1 MGGLLAPI
9 AMHLG
14 KSYKFSEFLIWTRRQ
29 VYVLLIWGCVP
40 VVLYQFLG
48 FTWLSVPMTVVALL
62 GTATSFI
69 VGFKN
74 VQTYNRAM
82 EAQTVWTSIL
92 SASRLWGVIARD
104 FPEDPDRS
112 KELVYRHIAWLTALR
127 YELRQPRVWESTN
140 RSFNIEYRRFY
151 RIPERETAIENLL
164 PAYLLEAE
172 LKQVL
177 SSESRATKIISL
189 QAASIRML
197 LASTQISSNF
207 YMEMERTLR
216 DLIELQAKAEQL
228 KNFPYPR
235 QYATVNTLFV
245 RFFCLF
251 FPFGLLQEF
260 NKLNDGVT
268 GFMHGNM
275 IWLVVPF
282 SAVVSW
288 MYTSLEQV
296 GCSTENPFEGGAND
310 VPISMLCRLVERDLK
325 EILGEVNTLPVFEPE
340 ASVIL

>member
-1 MGGLLAPI
+1 
-9 AMHLG
+9 MHLG

-29 VYVLLIWGCVP
+29 IYGLLLWGSVP
-40 VVLYQFLG
+40 VILYKFLG
-48 FTWLSVPMTVVALL
+48 LTWLSVPMPVVALL

-82 EAQTVWTSIL
+82 AALDVWTAIL
-92 SASRLWGVIARD
+92 SASRIWGVIARD
-104 FPEDPDRS
+104 FPEDPMHS
-112 KELVYRHIAWLTALR
+112 KELIYRHLAWLTALR
-127 YELRQPRVWESTN
+127 YELRKPRVWESMN
-140 RSFNIEYRRFY
+140 QSFNIEYQRFY
-151 RIPERETAIENLL
+151 RVPEHEIAIEELL
-164 PAYLLEAE
+164 PGYLPEAE
-172 LKQVL
+172 LAQVM
-177 SSESRATKIISL
+177 SIETRATKIISL
-189 QAASIRML
+189 QSAAIRRFL
-197 LASTQISSNF
+197 VSGQISSTF
-207 YMEMERTLR
+207 YMEMERTIR
-216 DLIELQAKAEQL
+216 DLIEQQAKAERL

-260 NKLNDGVT
+260 NKLDNGVT

-282 SAVVSW
+282 SVMVSW
-288 MYTSLEQV
+288 MYASLEQV

-310 VPISMLCRLVERDLK
+310 VPISMLCRTVERDLK
-325 EILGEVNTLPVFEPE
+325 EILGEGDVLSMPVPE
-340 ASVIL
+340 CHVVL

>member
-1 MGGLLAPI
+1 
-9 AMHLG
+9 MHLG

-29 VYVLLIWGCVP
+29 IYVLLIWGCVP
-40 VVLYQFLG
+40 VVLYRFLG

-82 EAQTVWTSIL
+82 EAQAVWTAIL
-92 SASRLWGVIARD
+92 SGSRLWGMIARD
-104 FPEDPDRS
+104 FPEDRARS
-112 KELVYRHIAWLTALR
+112 KELVNRHIAWLTALR
-127 YELRQPRVWESTN
+127 YELRQPRIWESMN
-140 RSFNIEYRRFY
+140 RSFNMEYQRFY
-151 RIPERETAIENLL
+151 RIPERETAIEDLL
-164 PAYLLEAE
+164 PAYLPEAE

-177 SSESRATKIISL
+177 SSANRATRIISL
-189 QAASIRML
+189 QGAAIRL
-197 LASTQISSNF
+197 LLTSAQISGNF
-207 YMEMERTLR
+207 YMEMERALR

-260 NKLNDGVT
+260 DKLNDSVT
-268 GFMHGNM
+268 GVMHGNM

-282 SAVVSW
+282 SVVVSW

-296 GCSTENPFEGGAND
+296 GSSTENPFEGGAND
-310 VPISMLCRLVERDLK
+310 VPISMLCLRAERDLK
-325 EILGEVNTLPVFEPE
+325 EILGEVDALPVFEPE

>member
-1 MGGLLAPI
+1 
-9 AMHLG
+9 MHLG
-14 KSYKFSEFLIWTRRQ
+14 KSYKFSEFLFWTRRQ
-29 VYVLLIWGCVP
+29 IYGLVLWGSVP
-40 VVLYQFLG
+40 VVLYQCLG
-48 FTWLSVPMTVVALL
+48 LTWLSVPMSVVALL

-82 EAQTVWTSIL
+82 EAQAVWTSIL

-104 FPEDPDRS
+104 FPEDPECSRD
-112 KELVYRHIAWLTALR
+112 LIYRHLAWLTALR
-127 YELRQPRVWESTN
+127 YELRQPRVWESMS
-140 RSFNIEYRRFY
+140 RSFNIEYQRFY
-151 RIPERETAIENLL
+151 RIPEREVAIEALL
-164 PAYLLEAE
+164 PAYLQEPE
-172 LKQVL
+172 LTQVL
-177 SSESRATKIISL
+177 SSKNKATNVINLQSAAISR
-189 QAASIRML
+189 L
-197 LASTQISSNF
+197 LASGQVGVNF

-216 DLIELQAKAEQL
+216 DLIAQQAKAEQL

-245 RFFCLF
+245 RFFCLV

-268 GFMHGNM
+268 GLMHGNM

-282 SAVVSW
+282 SAMVSW

-310 VPISMLCRLVERDLK
+310 VPISMLCRTVERELK
-325 EILGEVNTLPVFEPE
+325 EILGEADVCRMPESE
-340 ASVIL
+340 ASVVI